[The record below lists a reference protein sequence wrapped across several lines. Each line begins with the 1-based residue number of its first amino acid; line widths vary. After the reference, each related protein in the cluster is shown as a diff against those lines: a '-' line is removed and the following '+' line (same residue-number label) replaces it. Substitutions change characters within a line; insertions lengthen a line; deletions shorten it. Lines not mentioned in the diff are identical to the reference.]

1 MQVEGDTQLQQGIN
15 WTALLGSL
23 GSVKLTVHVDRV
35 VFAGVGTVVVCLGR
49 GIVAQHQHQG
59 SNKEEISAG
68 HFDTLQFMAEFQTV
82 KITVSNCLKS
92 TNSRNW
98 DISNSL
104 DDSALYTGKGPW
116 HRQPLVGI
124 AVRGD
129 EVHPPPEA

>member
-1 MQVEGDTQLQQGIN
+1 M
-15 WTALLGSL
+15 
-23 GSVKLTVHVDRV
+23 KLTVHVDRV
-35 VFAGVGTVVVCLGR
+35 VFAGVGTVVVCPGR

-82 KITVSNCLKS
+82 KITVSNCLIMKS

-116 HRQPLVGI
+116 HRP
-124 AVRGD
+124 
-129 EVHPPPEA
+129 

>member
-1 MQVEGDTQLQQGIN
+1 MQVEGDTQQGIN

-68 HFDTLQFMAEFQTV
+68 HFDT
-82 KITVSNCLKS
+82 KITRNFNLRNFKS
-92 TNSRNW
+92 SMC
-98 DISNSL
+98 
-104 DDSALYTGKGPW
+104 
-116 HRQPLVGI
+116 
-124 AVRGD
+124 
-129 EVHPPPEA
+129 

>member
-35 VFAGVGTVVVCLGR
+35 VFAGVGTVVVCPGR

-82 KITVSNCLKS
+82 KITVSNCPIPE
-92 TNSRNW
+92 TGTFQIPW
-98 DISNSL
+98 MTQ
-104 DDSALYTGKGPW
+104 LYILERGPDW

>member
-35 VFAGVGTVVVCLGR
+35 VFAGVGTVVVCPGR

-68 HFDTLQFMAEFQTV
+68 HFDTKKIQFTV
-82 KITVSNCLKS
+82 GSDHLILLGFYLPCLHFFRCPVGPKFL
-92 TNSRNW
+92 NW
-98 DISNSL
+98 SF
-104 DDSALYTGKGPW
+104 
-116 HRQPLVGI
+116 
-124 AVRGD
+124 
-129 EVHPPPEA
+129 